1 MRRSSPSE
9 WQLGNRC
16 RKPVATVKGFIVEL
30 IETLEATSRS
40 PGLRQGRE
48 GSARR
53 DVLNFFFSNEEDLNM
68 SVGRKEGML
77 AKREM
82 EETEHSWGVPGAGKS
97 CQRIKGV
104 G

>member
-1 MRRSSPSE
+1 MY
-9 WQLGNRC
+9 
-16 RKPVATVKGFIVEL
+16 FI
-30 IETLEATSRS
+30 
-40 PGLRQGRE
+40 
-48 GSARR
+48 
-53 DVLNFFFSNEEDLNM
+53 FFFSNEEDLNM

-82 EETEHSWGVPGAGKS
+82 EETEHSWGVPGSGKS